1 MYVYIH
7 NIKYVLYTHTD
18 IYTYAGREREHAL
31 REPFRAGIRQMLTG
45 ISHYH
50 LLVNLMQ
57 RLLPF
62 GSIVFHLSVEKDF
75 E

>member
-1 MYVYIH
+1 MY
-7 NIKYVLYTHTD
+7 YTHTE
-18 IYTYAGREREHAL
+18 TYIQMQGERKRAL
-31 REPFRAGIRQMLTG
+31 REPFRAGTRQMLTG

-57 RLLPF
+57 RLLPL